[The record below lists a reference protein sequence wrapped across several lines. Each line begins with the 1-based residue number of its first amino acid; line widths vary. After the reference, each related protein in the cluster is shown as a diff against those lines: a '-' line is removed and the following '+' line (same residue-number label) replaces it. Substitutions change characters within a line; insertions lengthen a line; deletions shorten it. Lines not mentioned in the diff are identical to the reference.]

1 LILFISDVEN
11 VERAF
16 FRERDRL
23 KNDEKIDKMSENETK
38 KMKRNDN
45 TNEEKKS

>member
-1 LILFISDVEN
+1 LNDVED
-11 VERAF
+11 VERAL

-23 KNDEKIDKMSENETK
+23 KNDEKVDKMSESETK

-45 TNEEKKS
+45 IDEKKKS

>member
-1 LILFISDVEN
+1 MSDVEN
-11 VERAF
+11 VDRAL

-23 KNDEKIDKMSENETK
+23 KNDERIDKINKNETK

-45 TNEEKKS
+45 TNEEKKF